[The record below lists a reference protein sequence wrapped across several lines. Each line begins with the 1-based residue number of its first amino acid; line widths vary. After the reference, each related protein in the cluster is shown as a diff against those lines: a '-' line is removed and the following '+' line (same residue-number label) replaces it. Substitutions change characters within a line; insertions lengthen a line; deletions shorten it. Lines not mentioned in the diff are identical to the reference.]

1 MRLLTLLLLSPLLL
15 IACSKPAT
23 TKTKTVLALAD
34 VPPAIMTAAKKK
46 EPTVKFDKVIKAPS
60 GIYEVQGKTPAGKI
74 IEVEVNESG
83 EVLKV
88 E

>member
-1 MRLLTLLLLSPLLL
+1 MHKSILLLLTALLL
-15 IACSKPAT
+15 TACSKPAT
-23 TKTKTVLALAD
+23 TKTKSVLPVAD
-34 VPPAIMTAAKKK
+34 APPAVMAAAKKK
-46 EPTVKFDKVIKAPS
+46 EPTVKFDKVIKAPN

-83 EVLKV
+83 EVVKV